1 MNRRHMVQILAVMA
15 LSPTAIATKG
25 AAQSDKREVISS
37 AAGVQ
42 ATVAPDGVVRI
53 AWSRT
58 DVPVTVDGAP
68 LAPAAGLGSWAAFKA
83 HGDDNVM
90 LMGDTVVFEDEITAA
105 MDAAFAAGLVRDGAA
120 KSVIVARGADGSVI
134 AGPEGAWH
142 AQAAPVPVVSAV
154 GAGDSFVAGYVLAMA
169 RGWAVPEALALG
181 AAGASAAVMTPAT
194 ELCHAHDVER
204 LFAQRSVSRL

>member
-68 LAPAAGLGSWAAFKA
+68 SRRPPVWVPGPLSKR
-83 HGDDNVM
+83 
-90 LMGDTVVFEDEITAA
+90 TATT
-105 MDAAFAAGLVRDGAA
+105 M
-120 KSVIVARGADGSVI
+120 S
-134 AGPEGAWH
+134 
-142 AQAAPVPVVSAV
+142 
-154 GAGDSFVAGYVLAMA
+154 
-169 RGWAVPEALALG
+169 
-181 AAGASAAVMTPAT
+181 
-194 ELCHAHDVER
+194 C
-204 LFAQRSVSRL
+204 